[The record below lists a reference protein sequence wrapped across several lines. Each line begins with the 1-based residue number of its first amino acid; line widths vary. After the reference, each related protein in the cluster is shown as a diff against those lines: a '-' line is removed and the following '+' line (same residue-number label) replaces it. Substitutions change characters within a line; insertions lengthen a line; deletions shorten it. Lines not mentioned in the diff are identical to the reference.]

1 MKLINNKDS
10 SDYIK
15 KIGAEQPYIVK
26 SLELLLN
33 DKKKLNNIGVPIK
46 LISHDVYVKPD
57 VKSVDVFLYFLKCF
71 SNKDIKFKTFYRLE
85 WESKV
90 NEEMW
95 ICSWKQLEMKI

>member
-57 VKSVDVFLYFLKCF
+57 VKSVDVFLYFLKC
-71 SNKDIKFKTFYRLE
+71 SQIKILNLKHF
-85 WESKV
+85 
-90 NEEMW
+90 
-95 ICSWKQLEMKI
+95 IG